1 MAPSTCV
8 TLEGQES
15 TKEEKRDYKKHRYII
30 LLLRTPM
37 TKHVVVRRPMILPRD
52 FNSTISIPQATVKH
66 RVEVTD
72 DSCESSSLKHIQDPI
87 DALRRPLRGGS
98 LRGGRA
104 GDRRT
109 RRSKREDH
117 GLANPAFDETMESR
131 ILEGVTKDL
140 GSNHLSA
147 SSTCKYHGKELNH
160 CWWVLVGR

>member
-30 LLLRTPM
+30 LLLLTLM

-87 DALRRPLRGGS
+87 DALRRPLRGGI
-98 LRGGRA
+98 LKGGRA

-109 RRSKREDH
+109 RRSKRGDH
-117 GLANPAFDETMESR
+117 GLATRHLVRRWNQ
-131 ILEGVTKDL
+131 
-140 GSNHLSA
+140 GSWAVMNERSWQQPQI
-147 SSTCKYHGKELNH
+147 S
-160 CWWVLVGR
+160 